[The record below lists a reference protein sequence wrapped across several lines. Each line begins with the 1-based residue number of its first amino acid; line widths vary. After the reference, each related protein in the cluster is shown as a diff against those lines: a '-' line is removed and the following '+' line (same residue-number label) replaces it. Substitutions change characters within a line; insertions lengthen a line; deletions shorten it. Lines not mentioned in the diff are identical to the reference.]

1 MEVVLPWPAGQR
13 CSLTREVPDG
23 GLLVSPAAHE
33 SNRESRRLCCSRGAA
48 GNYPSIRILRTA
60 STTSSKDRHPAIVL
74 ACRTSAP
81 LSRQFHIIRRNVA
94 SLMMKWCHNAA
105 ATCAAINARTM
116 YSIGS
121 LCRALPTA

>member
-48 GNYPSIRILRTA
+48 GNYPSIRILRKAFTN
-60 STTSSKDRHPAIVL
+60 IIEG
-74 ACRTSAP
+74 SAP
-81 LSRQFHIIRRNVA
+81 GHRVGVPHQRLQVA
-94 SLMMKWCHNAA
+94 RAA
-105 ATCAAINARTM
+105 DFLKLEQRPDAHGTLR
-116 YSIGS
+116 
-121 LCRALPTA
+121 CRMTSVAEGF